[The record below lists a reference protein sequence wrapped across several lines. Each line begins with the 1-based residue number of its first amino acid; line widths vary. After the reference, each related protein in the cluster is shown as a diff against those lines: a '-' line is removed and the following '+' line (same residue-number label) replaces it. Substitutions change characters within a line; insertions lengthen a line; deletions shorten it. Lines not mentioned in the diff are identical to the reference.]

1 VDSAN
6 VISGHEMAAISV
18 DVLTNYSN
26 KLDNVSACVDGL
38 KKEVDDMK
46 AMVHSAINSF
56 QKMS

>member
-1 VDSAN
+1 
-6 VISGHEMAAISV
+6 MAAISV

-26 KLDNVSACVDGL
+26 KLDNVSARVDGL

>member
-1 VDSAN
+1 MDSAN

-26 KLDNVSACVDGL
+26 KLDNVSARVDGL